1 MLKIVVDQ
9 AFVEEGI
16 AMVFID
22 VARQSDEREIGG
34 DSRVQMSDLFFSFSK
49 FMDRETEGIMGLVR
63 FRSYISQIDPTGT
76 HLCC

>member
-1 MLKIVVDQ
+1 MV
-9 AFVEEGI
+9 FVE
-16 AMVFID
+16 